1 MKYLILT
8 ILIWLITFPLP
19 GQDIKQVIVSSQ
31 EADEPPTK
39 QGSTIYTIKFGRNG
53 LGDLIAE
60 NYQIK
65 NSRRKLSQKI
75 VIESQRIQEYNAW
88 KKANIREFELS
99 QLGVSSQGIESK
111 LKEANLKLSVDSIK
125 EMVIRADSFD
135 FCQSYKMTKTMS
147 TGGYKLEVIVVEKSG
162 DRQTYGFD
170 SNDIGEG
177 KFNLKDYLYVY
188 QVLGNKLPEQFPH
201 YNLFTKQRMEEIL
214 VYYLKTIECEG
225 YYYKEFI
232 KKNPDRTPQENRM
245 MKGWNFAEYM
255 EQKSKK

>member
-1 MKYLILT
+1 MRYLLLT
-8 ILIWLITFPLP
+8 ILIWLITFPSR
-19 GQDIKQVIVSSQ
+19 GQDIEQVIVSSQ

-39 QGSTIYTIKFGRNG
+39 QGRSVYSIEFCINNS
-53 LGDLIAE
+53 GDLIAE

-65 NSRRKLSQKI
+65 NSRKKLNQKI
-75 VIESQRIQEYNAW
+75 VIESQRIQVYNSWRKAD
-88 KKANIREFELS
+88 KKEFEFS
-99 QLGVSSQGIESK
+99 QLGVSHQLIDSK
-111 LKEANLKLSVDSIK
+111 LKEADLKLGIDLAK

-135 FCQSYKMTKTMS
+135 FCQSYKMTKTIF
-147 TGGYKLEVIVVEKSG
+147 TGGYKLEVSVAEKSG
-162 DRQTYGFD
+162 DKQIYRFD

-188 QVLGNKLPEQFPH
+188 QVLSNKLPEEFPH
-201 YNLFTKQRMEEIL
+201 YNLFTKQRLAEIL

-225 YYYKEFI
+225 YHYKEFT